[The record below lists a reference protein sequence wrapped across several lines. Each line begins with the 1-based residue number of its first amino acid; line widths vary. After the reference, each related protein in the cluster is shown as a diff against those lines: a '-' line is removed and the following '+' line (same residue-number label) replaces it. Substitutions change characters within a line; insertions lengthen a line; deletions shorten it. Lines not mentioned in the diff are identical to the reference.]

1 MARKS
6 LSNKIRFEVFKRDNF
21 TCQYCG
27 RKAPEIVLNVDHI
40 EPVAK
45 GGTNDIYN
53 LVTSCFECNN
63 GKRDRKLDDNTEIT
77 KQHAELEILNERKK
91 QLEQLMEWK
100 NELKNFD
107 NQQIEMLSDYIGDSL
122 STNVTDQGK
131 VFLKKWLKKY
141 SFQDLIN
148 ATDKAVEVYCHLP
161 NEEIFD
167 KIERIA
173 FYEKNPVPEYQKKTS
188 YIRGVFR
195 NRGIRYKNH
204 ELNEL
209 MSLWND
215 YIDDFEIPIE
225 YSKQAENY
233 RDFEGELVFY
243 IDEVMRNGKA

>member
-1 MARKS
+1 MTRKS

-77 KQHAELEILNERKK
+77 KQHAELELLNERKK

-107 NQQIEMLSDYIGDSL
+107 NQQIEMLSDYIGDYL

-188 YIRGVFR
+188 Y
-195 NRGIRYKNH
+195 
-204 ELNEL
+204 
-209 MSLWND
+209 
-215 YIDDFEIPIE
+215 
-225 YSKQAENY
+225 
-233 RDFEGELVFY
+233 
-243 IDEVMRNGKA
+243 